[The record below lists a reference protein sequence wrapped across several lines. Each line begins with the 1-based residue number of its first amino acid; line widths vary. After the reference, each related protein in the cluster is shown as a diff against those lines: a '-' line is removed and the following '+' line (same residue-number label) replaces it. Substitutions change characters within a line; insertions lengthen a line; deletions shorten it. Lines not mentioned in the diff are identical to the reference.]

1 MNIPNPQPKLEERL
15 RGVLRLKQ
23 YSKRAEEGDVQW
35 YKRYVLFHAQVTGRM
50 KHPQEM
56 GTAEVT
62 AFLTNL
68 AVNKNLAAASQN
80 QVLNALAFLCRE
92 VLIPHVIRF
101 CEFLLRATKFE
112 PLTRC

>member
-1 MNIPNPQPKLEERL
+1 M
-15 RGVLRLKQ
+15 LRLKQ
-23 YSKRAEEGDVQW
+23 YSKRTEEGDVQW
-35 YKRYVLFHAQVTGRM
+35 YKRYVLFHAQMTGRM

-62 AFLTNL
+62 AFLTNR

-80 QVLNALAFLCRE
+80 QVLNALVFLCRE